1 MKSANQAIENV
12 EYVRR
17 LLEQKQPEFAASLE
31 CAASLVE
38 TQPRE
43 PTDDELIRRCSAAV
57 RVACLRMNP
66 RYLKALRDSV
76 EQARRMPSR
85 FAWDRKAAAHAEIFD
100 LLADVAGDAVP
111 AVPLRDARGHIS
123 DLMVTA
129 GPAADG
135 IILSSRR
142 RLLAQMRAR
151 DADSVAC
158 EMEQHLGGLFWMR
171 RLSRSSAWS
180 GIAVCRT

>member
-1 MKSANQAIENV
+1 
-12 EYVRR
+12 
-17 LLEQKQPEFAASLE
+17 
-31 CAASLVE
+31 
-38 TQPRE
+38 
-43 PTDDELIRRCSAAV
+43 
-57 RVACLRMNP
+57 
-66 RYLKALRDSV
+66 
-76 EQARRMPSR
+76 
-85 FAWDRKAAAHAEIFD
+85 
-100 LLADVAGDAVP
+100 
-111 AVPLRDARGHIS
+111 VPLRDARGHIS
-123 DLMVTA
+123 DLMVTV

>member
-31 CAASLVE
+31 CTASLVE

-85 FAWDRKAAAHAEIFD
+85 FASGAAR
-100 LLADVAGDAVP
+100 P
-111 AVPLRDARGHIS
+111 PRTR
-123 DLMVTA
+123 
-129 GPAADG
+129 
-135 IILSSRR
+135 
-142 RLLAQMRAR
+142 
-151 DADSVAC
+151 
-158 EMEQHLGGLFWMR
+158 
-171 RLSRSSAWS
+171 RSSICSPMWPGMRFRRAAQRCTRAHLRPDGHGRAGRGWHNPQLPPS
-180 GIAVCRT
+180 AARADACT

>member
-17 LLEQKQPEFAASLE
+17 LLKQKQPEFAASLE

-85 FAWDRKAAAHAEIFD
+85 FTWDPKAAAHAEIFD

-123 DLMVTA
+123 DPDGHGRA
-129 GPAADG
+129 GHRWHHPRLPPSAARAAA
-135 IILSSRR
+135 RR
-142 RLLAQMRAR
+142 
-151 DADSVAC
+151 
-158 EMEQHLGGLFWMR
+158 
-171 RLSRSSAWS
+171 
-180 GIAVCRT
+180 

>member
-57 RVACLRMNP
+57 RVACVHVMP
-66 RYLKALRDSV
+66 TAWHAKWSSTSGACSGCGGCPGVQHGPALLS
-76 EQARRMPSR
+76 
-85 FAWDRKAAAHAEIFD
+85 
-100 LLADVAGDAVP
+100 AVP
-111 AVPLRDARGHIS
+111 
-123 DLMVTA
+123 DLA
-129 GPAADG
+129 GLEPAKFPSGD
-135 IILSSRR
+135 IRR
-142 RLLAQMRAR
+142 R
-151 DADSVAC
+151 S
-158 EMEQHLGGLFWMR
+158 
-171 RLSRSSAWS
+171 
-180 GIAVCRT
+180 

>member
-31 CAASLVE
+31 CTASLVE

-66 RYLKALRDSV
+66 RYPKALRDSV

-85 FAWDRKAAAHAEIFD
+85 FALAPQGRRARGD
-100 LLADVAGDAVP
+100 LRSARRCGRGCGSG
-111 AVPLRDARGHIS
+111 VPLRDARGHIS

-135 IILSSRR
+135 IILSSGRG
-142 RLLAQMRAR
+142 LLAQMRAR

-180 GIAVCRT
+180 GIAVSRT

>member
-1 MKSANQAIENV
+1 M

-43 PTDDELIRRCSAAV
+43 PMDAELIRICSAAV
-57 RVACLRMNP
+57 LVVCLRMNP
-66 RYLKALRDSV
+66 RYLKALHDSV
-76 EQARRMPSR
+76 ERARRMPSR

-100 LLADVAGDAVP
+100 LLADAAGDPVP
-111 AVPLRDARGHIS
+111 AVPLIHARRRIS

-129 GPAADG
+129 GPG
-135 IILSSRR
+135 R
-142 RLLAQMRAR
+142 
-151 DADSVAC
+151 
-158 EMEQHLGGLFWMR
+158 EW
-171 RLSRSSAWS
+171 
-180 GIAVCRT
+180 

>member
-1 MKSANQAIENV
+1 M
-12 EYVRR
+12 
-17 LLEQKQPEFAASLE
+17 
-31 CAASLVE
+31 
-38 TQPRE
+38 
-43 PTDDELIRRCSAAV
+43 DELIRLCAAAA
-57 RVACLRMNP
+57 RVACLRMTP
-66 RYLKALRDSV
+66 LHLKVLHESL

-123 DLMVTA
+123 DLMVTV

-142 RLLAQMRAR
+142 RLLAQVRAR
-151 DADSVAC
+151 HADSVAC
-158 EMEQHLGGLFWMR
+158 ETEQHLGGLFWMR
-171 RLSRSSAWS
+171 RLSRSSAWT

>member
-17 LLEQKQPEFAASLE
+17 LLKQKQPEFAASLE

-76 EQARRMPSR
+76 EQARRMPSQC
-85 FAWDRKAAAHAEIFD
+85 AWDRKAAARASI
-100 LLADVAGDAVP
+100 LRLP
-111 AVPLRDARGHIS
+111 AVLSGDEAPAAALTDAR
-123 DLMVTA
+123 
-129 GPAADG
+129 
-135 IILSSRR
+135 
-142 RLLAQMRAR
+142 
-151 DADSVAC
+151 
-158 EMEQHLGGLFWMR
+158 
-171 RLSRSSAWS
+171 
-180 GIAVCRT
+180 

>member
-17 LLEQKQPEFAASLE
+17 LLEQKQPGFAASLE

-38 TQPRE
+38 TRPRE

-76 EQARRMPSR
+76 EQACRMPSR

-100 LLADVAGDAVP
+100 LLADLAGDAVL
-111 AVPLRDARGHIS
+111 AVPFSDARGHIS
-123 DLMVTA
+123 DLRVTV

-135 IILSSRR
+135 IISSRR

-151 DADSVAC
+151 DAGSVAC
-158 EMEQHLGGLFWMR
+158 EMEQHLGGLLCMR

>member
-17 LLEQKQPEFAASLE
+17 LLKQKQPEFAASLE

-123 DLMVTA
+123 DLMVTV

-142 RLLAQMRAR
+142 RLLAQVRAR
-151 DADSVAC
+151 HADSVAC
-158 EMEQHLGGLFWMR
+158 ETEQHLGGLFWMR

>member
-31 CAASLVE
+31 CTASLVE

-85 FAWDRKAAAHAEIFD
+85 FTPGPQGR
-100 LLADVAGDAVP
+100 
-111 AVPLRDARGHIS
+111 RARG
-123 DLMVTA
+123 DLRSARRCGRGCGPGRAPQRCTRAHLRPDGHGRA
-129 GPAADG
+129 GRGWHNPQLPPSAA
-135 IILSSRR
+135 
-142 RLLAQMRAR
+142 RAG
-151 DADSVAC
+151 A
-158 EMEQHLGGLFWMR
+158 
-171 RLSRSSAWS
+171 
-180 GIAVCRT
+180 